1 MLLSLPFQAI
11 ILYSEATI
19 SVLTGDNFQ
28 YEGAIISISI
38 HQYLIKTVHFTGIS
52 LLFPM
57 NQPESPIL
65 VLSIYG

>member
-11 ILYSEATI
+11 IF
-19 SVLTGDNFQ
+19 VFKGDNFSLDRRQ
-28 YEGAIISISI
+28 FRRAEAIIFISI

-52 LLFPM
+52 LLFSM

-65 VLSIYG
+65 ALSIYG

>member
-38 HQYLIKTVHFTGIS
+38 HQYLIKTIHFTDIN
-52 LLFPM
+52 LLFPI
-57 NQPESPIL
+57 NQLKSHISMFSLYE
-65 VLSIYG
+65 